1 MANSRKTAAPRARA
15 AKAGEARQKQ
25 VRITPQQREVE
36 NEGPISKH
44 WRTYFLQALAET
56 SNVTESCRRYRLA
69 VSRVY
74 KTRRDDA
81 AFREAWRAAL
91 AEGYEH
97 LEMEVLGY
105 LRDPDPARKYDVANA
120 LRLLAAHRQTVASV
134 RADDGEETEQE
145 VLESLDRFIGEMR
158 EKSLAN
164 NAAIAETVML
174 QAPDGH

>member
-1 MANSRKTAAPRARA
+1 MATPRKAT
-15 AKAGEARQKQ
+15 AKAAATRRKRVKITPHQKQ
-25 VRITPQQREVE
+25 VED
-36 NEGPISKH
+36 EGRISKH

-56 SNVTESCRRYRLA
+56 SNVSESCRRHRLA

-74 KTRRDDA
+74 KTRREDA

-105 LRDPDPARKYDVANA
+105 LRDPDPQRKYDVANA

-158 EKSLAN
+158 EKSIAN
-164 NAAIAETVML
+164 TAAIAETVTL
-174 QAPDGH
+174 QARDGG